1 MKLRSVMFVAMAGV
15 SLLLLPASAFAAFCF
30 NLTDTSTNT
39 AVGQLR
45 VAPSATGED
54 FTLLMGQFVHD
65 AAFCPQGGGEA
76 APGVGQ
82 FAIPNGNLA
91 AVNVS
96 FATSGTTNCFPVTLN
111 MKVNAAAFPNM
122 SATFITDL
130 EALAASISGTAVSPV
145 TCPAVQ

>member
-45 VAPSATGED
+45 VAASSTGED

-65 AAFCPQGGGEA
+65 AAFCPQGGGEG

-82 FAIPNGNLA
+82 FAIPNGDLTK
-91 AVNVS
+91 VNVS

-111 MKVNAAAFPNM
+111 MKVNALGFPNM
-122 SATFITDL
+122 TATFIIDL
-130 EALAASISGTAVSPV
+130 EALAASISGTAVSPA
-145 TCPAVQ
+145 TCPLVQ